1 MTDKV
6 PQTIVP
12 SFSDVV
18 GAMSTTGDVEAY
30 VWSKKSSRS
39 SVSAGAT
46 NATKPF
52 RCVLATVAELPD
64 RRVYPE
70 QAEFVVRLTS
80 PRLSKTLYF
89 PPRRLRKVIETPA
102 DATSVVSPNTWQFA
116 AMAADSK
123 STTTIDVSGTT
134 VLHGVAFGEPK
145 NVN

>member
-1 MTDKV
+1 LFH
-6 PQTIVP
+6 P
-12 SFSDVV
+12 SATLLVRCLQPATYYRPTS
-18 GAMSTTGDVEAY
+18 GRR
-30 VWSKKSSRS
+30 SR
-39 SVSAGAT
+39 AGPRCLLERQY
-46 NATKPF
+46 ATKPF
-52 RCVLATVAELPD
+52 RCVPATVAELPD
-64 RRVYPE
+64 RRAYPE
-70 QAEFVVRLTS
+70 QAEFVVRLIS

-123 STTTIDVSGTT
+123 STTTIDGSGTT